1 MSSSV
6 GMWGTTLDHQHH
18 QCLKTSPNPVPRKTT
33 LPNPATDDTFGR
45 QCMSLLPREA
55 ADSESLRMAFNI
67 AKKEHGT
74 TSTSSST
81 LEWERELRLA
91 TGYHQVLRTQCF
103 PSRLNIPDRD
113 RCGPFSIPTISVL
126 YTNRASPEAK
136 YANAIIHPRLPYA
149 ARDSH
154 SFQLGDIS
162 TYSVLNPMVRY
173 RSITAHPFG
182 ILIPGIAYCGQSHAP
197 EPLSTSFLVF
207 TVAYIAVDHSHIYR
221 EKKLGKTWQLA
232 EPADTAPC
240 TLYGIECDG

>member
-1 MSSSV
+1 MYVTITPRSHRF
-6 GMWGTTLDHQHH
+6 GILTDGFQHS
-18 QCLKTSPNPVPRKTT
+18 QER
-33 LPNPATDDTFGR
+33 AW
-45 QCMSLLPREA
+45 
-55 ADSESLRMAFNI
+55 DSQKGSWVSQEEQET

-74 TSTSSST
+74 RSAALST

-113 RCGPFSIPTISVL
+113 RCGPFSIPTISIL

-136 YANAIIHPRLPYA
+136 YANAIILSRLPYA
-149 ARDSH
+149 ERDSH

-162 TYSVLNPMVRY
+162 TSSVLNPMVRY

-240 TLYGIECDG
+240 TLYGIECDE